1 MPERRKEVFGMT
13 TADQPPR
20 KPGKSK
26 SSVVRSRPEEKQ
38 ATPET
43 GKKQGYRGE
52 EPLGREAS
60 HPGNRK
66 KARIPG
72 CEATPKTSQ
81 PPPRQAAHP
90 PKQLCHFQKGANCHI
105 FEKIIGYI
113 GNMMRGRETVCFPDS
128 IE

>member
-43 GKKQGYRGE
+43 GKKQGYRGA
-52 EPLGREAS
+52 EPPGREVS
-60 HPGNRK
+60 HPEDK
-66 KARIPG
+66 P
-72 CEATPKTSQ
+72 TVSKTCH
-81 PPPRQAAHP
+81 PP